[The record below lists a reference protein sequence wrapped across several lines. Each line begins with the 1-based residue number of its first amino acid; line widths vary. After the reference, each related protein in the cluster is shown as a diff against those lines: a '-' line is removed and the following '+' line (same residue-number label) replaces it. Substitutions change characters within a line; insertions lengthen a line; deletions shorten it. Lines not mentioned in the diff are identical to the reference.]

1 MVVVLPVEMKMA
13 PKARLDDGLI
23 DLVIIRKAGRLE
35 LLKVFPKIFDGTH
48 IVHSFVEYHQV
59 KEFSIIPDEVDT
71 LTIDGEPKGN
81 TPVHVKMVA
90 GGFEVFG

>member
-1 MVVVLPVEMKMA
+1 MA

-23 DLVIIRKAGRLE
+23 DLVIVRKAGRLE

-48 IVHSFVEYHQV
+48 ISLPFVEYHQV
-59 KEFSIIPDEVDT
+59 KEFSIIPDEDDILNV
-71 LTIDGEPKGN
+71 DGEIMGN
-81 TPVHVKMVA
+81 TPVHVKMIA